1 MSFNPGEL
9 NRKIT
14 LQSKTDTTDANG
26 YDKPTWADVKTVW
39 AAIKTTGS
47 REFYA
52 AQKQNAEI
60 TAVFK
65 IRYGTVVDTQMRI
78 RYGSRIFEILGT
90 NNVNEAN
97 IELQISA
104 KEVV

>member
-1 MSFNPGEL
+1 MSLNPGEL
-9 NRKIT
+9 NRQIT
-14 LQSKTDTTDANG
+14 LQSKTDTIDANG
-26 YDKPTWADVKTVW
+26 YDKPTWTDVKTVW

-52 AQKQNAEI
+52 AQKQIAE
-60 TAVFK
+60 TTKVFK
-65 IRYGTVVDTQMRI
+65 IRYTAVDSQMRI
-78 RYGSRIFEILGT
+78 KYGNGIYEILGI